1 LLKPIVGKDG
11 FTLVE
16 LLIVLSILAVLAGVV
31 VLSLSMY
38 VSRGHEEACNVDQ
51 RSLQSAVIDYLYAND
66 GSWPTED
73 GSKPGDIF
81 YGDPV
86 TGPLVGDYINE
97 VPDSDINCDWQIDGQ
112 GIVVTNTP
120 DDCPCD

>member
-1 LLKPIVGKDG
+1 MFKPIVRKNG
-11 FTLVE
+11 FTIVE
-16 LLIVLSILAVLAGVV
+16 LIIVLSILAVLAGVV

-38 VSRGHEEACNVDQ
+38 IGKGHTEACNADQ
-51 RSLQSAVIDYLYAND
+51 RLLQSAVIGYLYEND

-73 GSKPGDIF
+73 GSKPGDLF

-86 TGPLVGDYINE
+86 TSPLVADYINE
-97 VPDSDINCDWQIDGQ
+97 VPESDVNCDWQIDGQ
-112 GIVVTNTP
+112 GMVVTNTP